1 MLNCQRTVFS
11 FKDSCLY
18 CLRVSLICLYL
29 LAEIAVAQPAFQNHL
44 GTLRTQTPLH
54 GNPFIFGLDKKLSS
68 SWKSSDIMKK
78 LNFNLGHV
86 KTPKSRLLIQA
97 VATFETKSLVQNEN
111 GHMGYKSSE
120 LDKDSSPWTVQPKSS
135 REDSTEM
142 DDKEK
147 LRRMRISKANKGNT
161 PWNKGRKH
169 SPGNNMLIQSGFC
182 VINIYPLCI
191 SY

>member
-1 MLNCQRTVFS
+1 
-11 FKDSCLY
+11 
-18 CLRVSLICLYL
+18 
-29 LAEIAVAQPAFQNHL
+29 
-44 GTLRTQTPLH
+44 
-54 GNPFIFGLDKKLSS
+54 
-68 SWKSSDIMKK
+68 MKK

-97 VATFETKSLVQNEN
+97 VATFETKSLVHNEN

-120 LDKDSSPWTVQPKSS
+120 LDKDSSPWTVQPESS
-135 REDSTEM
+135 REDSSEM

-169 SPGNNMLIQSGFC
+169 SSGNDMLIQCGFC
-182 VINIYPLCI
+182 VVNIYPSCV